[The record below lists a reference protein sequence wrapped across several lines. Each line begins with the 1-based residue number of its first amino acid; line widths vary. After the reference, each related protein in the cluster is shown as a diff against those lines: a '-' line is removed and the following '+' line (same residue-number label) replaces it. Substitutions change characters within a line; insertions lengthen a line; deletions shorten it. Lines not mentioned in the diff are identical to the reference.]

1 MGAQKIAEIEY
12 YYRESENM
20 NRFGQ
25 FVCCAG
31 KLLPAVKLVLARLP
45 SALLQP
51 NSHSRPTA
59 LRIYRCRSTLTILS
73 PSQTAHTPRMAR
85 IGGVRQWE
93 WDPWK
98 GKGLGHFVAG
108 KRFTRLISSGH
119 WAFSRSQG
127 ESRLTSFP
135 SPSSARL
142 LPPFGHIIIRFNSR
156 EMEAKWEFYRSIVEG
171 GQ

>member
-1 MGAQKIAEIEY
+1 MGAQKIAEIED

-51 NSHSRPTA
+51 HSHSRPTA

-98 GKGLGHFVAG
+98 GQGLGHFVTG

-119 WAFSRSQG
+119 WAFRSRG

-135 SPSSARL
+135 SSP
-142 LPPFGHIIIRFNSR
+142 LPPDSFFTPFWPYNNNPL
-156 EMEAKWEFYRSIVEG
+156 
-171 GQ
+171 Q